1 MDMTLWGVRGSIP
14 TPRPGTARYGGNT
27 SCVEV
32 AAAPSSTVILDA
44 GTGIFPLGQ
53 HLPADV
59 ARVDVLLTHLHMDH
73 ILGLGFFAG
82 LYRPDLEVHI
92 WGPGSTG
99 SHLRERLS
107 RYMSPPLFPVR
118 IRELPCRLSF
128 HDAPLTRFE
137 LPGVSVTA
145 ALVCH
150 PGPTVGYR
158 LEDQTGTVAYVPDHE
173 PALGAHRF
181 PDLPR
186 WTSGFDLMAGAD
198 LLIHDAQ
205 YADTEYADHLGW
217 GHSSIGHAVALA
229 SAAGVGHLIPF
240 HHDPGHDDDCLDDLY
255 RALSPG
261 QNGLLITPA
270 REGARWAVGPGS
282 DLTGARP

>member
-1 MDMTLWGVRGSIP
+1 MEIIIWGVRGSIP
-14 TPRPGTARYGGNT
+14 TPGPSTARYGGNT

-32 AAAPSSTVILDA
+32 AAAPNSTVILDA
-44 GTGIFPLGQ
+44 GTGICALGQ
-53 HLPADV
+53 HLPADLE
-59 ARVDVLLTHLHMDH
+59 RVDILLTHLHMDH

-82 LYRPDLEVHI
+82 LFRPDLELHI
-92 WGPGSTG
+92 WGPDSTVG
-99 SHLRERLS
+99 RLRERLS

-118 IRELPCRLSF
+118 IRELPYRLSL
-128 HDAPLTRFE
+128 HDVPLSRFE

-158 LEDQTGTVAYVPDHE
+158 LESDAGTVAYLPDHE
-173 PALGAHRF
+173 PALGARHF

-186 WTSGFDLMAGAD
+186 WTSGFDLVAAAD

-205 YADTEYADHLGW
+205 YADPEYPDHLGW

-229 SAAGVGHLIPF
+229 HEAGVRHLIPF
-240 HHDPGHDDDCLDDLY
+240 HHDPGHDDDRLDDLY
-255 RALSPG
+255 GALLPAE
-261 QNGLLITPA
+261 NGLLITPA
-270 REGARWAVGPGS
+270 REGARFVVE
-282 DLTGARP
+282 TEVRT